1 MKTFQRRDQCWL
13 KENLVWENQ
22 TIVKSTPTT
31 EPQKSKSLR
40 AAARQLSKQYCC
52 WNVEMHDQL
61 PRRDI
66 DKDNKQQLFQFI
78 RENQSG
84 ILLILDGLDEISSS
98 KFTIFSELIEERV
111 HPRCHK
117 PATANVIDTLLQ
129 IEGFTENHVKEFVIK
144 YFKGRPD
151 LASKLSKRMSWDKNL
166 RGMAA
171 NPLNTA
177 PLCILW
183 DGFEGTL
190 PENRAQLYLHMVE
203 CVLRRKKWFHSQLS
217 KSFGTGLNLINL
229 NLYDNDIGYAGA
241 TSIAKAIKI
250 NKTPT
255 NLNLFDNGVSHS
267 GGPILYIFSWGNQ
280 SQQDQF
286 KFLCQS
292 SCQKLF
298 PNTRCFVV
306 SFFIHSY
313 YSSYYNGD

>member
-40 AAARQLSKQYCC
+40 TAAHQLSKQYCC
-52 WNVEMHDQL
+52 WNVEMYDQL

-84 ILLILDGLDEISSS
+84 ILSILDGLDKLSSS
-98 KFTIFSELIEERV
+98 KFTIFPELIEERV

-117 PATANVIDTLLQ
+117 PATARHEAWKEVRKCYDTLLQ
-129 IEGFTENHVKEFVIK
+129 IEEFTENHVKEFVTK
-144 YFKGRPD
+144 YFKERPD
-151 LASKLSKRMSWDKNL
+151 LVSKLSKRMSWDKNL
-166 RGMAA
+166 RGMAS

-177 PLCILW
+177 PLCLLC
-183 DGFEGTL
+183 DEFEGTL
-190 PENRAQLYLHMVE
+190 PENRAQLYLDMVE
-203 CVLRRKKWFHSQLS
+203 CVLRWKKWFHSELS
-217 KSFGTGLNLINL
+217 KSFGTGLNLINW
-229 NLYDNDIGYAGA
+229 NLYDNGISYAGA

-267 GGPILYIFSWGNQ
+267 GGPVLYIFSWGNQ

-292 SCQKLF
+292 C
-298 PNTRCFVV
+298 C
-306 SFFIHSY
+306 
-313 YSSYYNGD
+313 

>member
-1 MKTFQRRDQCWL
+1 M
-13 KENLVWENQ
+13 
-22 TIVKSTPTT
+22 
-31 EPQKSKSLR
+31 
-40 AAARQLSKQYCC
+40 Y
-52 WNVEMHDQL
+52 DQL

-66 DKDNKQQLFQFI
+66 DKDNKQQLFHFI

-84 ILLILDGLDEISSS
+84 ILLILDGLDELSSS

-129 IEGFTENHVKEFVIK
+129 IEGFTENHVKEFVTK
-144 YFKGRPD
+144 YFKGRPG

-166 RGMAA
+166 RGMAD

-183 DGFEGTL
+183 DEFEGTL

-217 KSFGTGLNLINL
+217 KSFGTGLN
-229 NLYDNDIGYAGA
+229 
-241 TSIAKAIKI
+241 
-250 NKTPT
+250 PT